1 MSRETNAKTERYEH
15 KRGTGRVKIGG
26 GGKGIRKSVAECY
39 RIYYM
44 YVYKK
49 NKLSLKIKKVLLIM
63 VY

>member
-1 MSRETNAKTERYEH
+1 MRQETNTKTERHED

-26 GGKGIRKSVAECY
+26 GGKGIRNSVAECY

-49 NKLSLKIKKVLLIM
+49 NKLSLKIKKVLLI
-63 VY
+63 VVN